1 MKSYLL
7 IDSTYR
13 NRLQYPNPAD
23 FEVPFQTVNSYQ
35 NSTVFTS
42 VNPISVYPD
51 YNFQFIPGAAA
62 AATTTDTT
70 TAAAAPEK
78 VSMSDFVLD
87 SIIDRNAPHDGS
99 FVVQAADPATD
110 ATAEPAATT
119 DTTDA
124 TAAPATTTD
133 TTTAAP
139 AAAALTF
146 DAATVIT
153 GNIIG
158 GSTKMPVIDG
168 AVASAFGISVPNTTN
183 SVYTGIGSAVG
194 LLKGLVFY
202 YNNVNVPF
210 PITGYDP
217 INSIV
222 FLENGIPNFSIPS
235 TYTIHNPSTSSAIYI
250 HGDVGNRS
258 SIVNF
263 NSELY
268 LYDIALNE
276 MNLVDSFDY
285 GNNILNLSKPF
296 SKSWAASDPYMLM
309 SKETIANYGR
319 IQPFA
324 NNKYTLQTIMK
335 YRVTNAGTGYKAG
348 DIVFVSNTGNDYK
361 TSFHFHV
368 THIFP
373 DTSIRTMEMLDIGS
387 TNYTASTSYALHR
400 ENETTTTGIA
410 QILVEETTTAFY
422 CSFVNPRQNLDGFFF
437 PLLLSQQFTVRDSA
451 LYVSGNGT
459 IPFKNPRHTPV
470 DIMNSFYTN
479 GVSGIKKVIPISPT
493 EAYILVQSYP
503 SDMLSR
509 FDLIPAPIP
518 DPILGCTDFLILPFS
533 REGVI
538 GLNMTGTLLTQSQS
552 SCYRMSVISLI
563 LPNLTIDMNT
573 GPLTSALPFVYLEV
587 SNVSSSNGRNRS
599 VIYSNNPYSTNAT
612 FICSVSDVNS
622 PLVTQ
627 FIKINSDGAV
637 QTIKFSPID
646 TLRFRVS
653 LYNGQTFET
662 ERKDYLVPVQPDPRV
677 QISAMIEIE
686 RIA

>member
-35 NSTVFTS
+35 NSSVFTS

-51 YNFQFIPGAAA
+51 YNFQFIPGTGA

-70 TAAAAPEK
+70 TAAAAPAPDK

-99 FVVQAADPATD
+99 FVQAADPTAD
-110 ATAEPAATT
+110 AAAT
-119 DTTDA
+119 
-124 TAAPATTTD
+124 PATTTD
-133 TTTAAP
+133 TTTAAAASATTTDTTT
-139 AAAALTF
+139 AAAAAPALTF

-153 GNIIG
+153 GSILG

-168 AVASAFGISVPNTTN
+168 AVASAFGISVPNTTK

-202 YNNVNVPF
+202 YNNVNIPF
-210 PITGYDP
+210 PIIGYDP

-235 TYTIHNPSTSSAIYI
+235 TYTIHNPSTSSAVYI
-250 HGDVGNRS
+250 HGDVTNRS

-276 MNLVDSFDY
+276 MNHVESFDY

-309 SKETIANYGR
+309 SKESIANYGR

-335 YRVTNAGTGYKAG
+335 YRFTHAGTGYKAG
-348 DIVFVSNTGNDYK
+348 DIVFVSNTGDDYK

-373 DTSIRTMEMLDIGS
+373 DTSIRSMEMLDIGS
-387 TNYTASTSYALHR
+387 TNYTASTLYALHR
-400 ENETTTTGIA
+400 ENETTLSTA

-470 DIMNSFYTN
+470 DIMKSFYTN

-509 FDLIPAPIP
+509 FDLIPTPIP

-538 GLNMTGTLLTQSQS
+538 GLNMTGTLVTQSQS

-573 GPLTSALPFVYLEV
+573 GPLTSALPFVYLEI

-686 RIA
+686 RIS